1 MDLVAG
7 IIERAREDIK
17 AKSARPRVDE
27 RVCPIHSPS
36 EHPIEDCALPIV
48 REAVEF
54 ASIANG
60 DASEIALH
68 IMGYIQRGI

>member
-7 IIERAREDIK
+7 IVERAREDLIYK
-17 AKSARPRVDE
+17 KSRRIYDN
-27 RVCPIHSPS
+27 VCPIHTPS

-54 ASIANG
+54 ASEAKG
-60 DASEIALH
+60 DALEIALH
-68 IMGYIQRGI
+68 LMRYIQDGI